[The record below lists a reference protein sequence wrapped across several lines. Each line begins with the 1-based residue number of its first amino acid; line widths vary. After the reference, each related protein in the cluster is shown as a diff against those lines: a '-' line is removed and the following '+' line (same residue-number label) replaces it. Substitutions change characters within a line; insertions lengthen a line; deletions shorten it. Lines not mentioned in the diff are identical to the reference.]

1 MQYENFVLQIENIQF
16 DVHFTFKNAIL
27 GWF

>member
-1 MQYENFVLQIENIQF
+1 MQYEKFVLQIENIQF
-16 DVHFTFKNAIL
+16 DMHFTFKNAML

>member
-16 DVHFTFKNAIL
+16 DKHFTFKNAML